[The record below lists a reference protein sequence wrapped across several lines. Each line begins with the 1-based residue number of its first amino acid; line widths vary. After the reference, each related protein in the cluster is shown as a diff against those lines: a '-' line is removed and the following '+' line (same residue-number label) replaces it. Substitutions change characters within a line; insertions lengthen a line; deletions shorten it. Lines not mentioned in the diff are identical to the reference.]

1 MSCRVAKKWSRR
13 RVVHVVAAAFGLPF
27 LSGSDKASVT
37 ERVDAFS
44 WTGVALGAPAKITL
58 FHPELKVVQRVLGIC
73 LDEIARLES
82 IFSLYRDQSELVL
95 LNRTGIVR
103 SPSLDLRILLEESQ
117 SLGQLTDGA
126 FDVTVQPL
134 WQLYADHFRSIGQRA
149 DGPAGRII
157 DRIRRRVDY
166 RQLDVGKQTIGFLR
180 PGMAATLNGIA
191 QGAITDRVAYILR
204 NEGFDRTLVDL
215 GEVAALAPPPNR
227 PGWRV
232 GIGDP
237 GRPGNMVTHLNLADR
252 AVATSAGEATKFDSA
267 GRHHHLFDPA
277 TGRSALCHRSV
288 SVISRSAML
297 SDALSTALSV
307 LPFENASQ
315 ILRKSGADRAVF
327 VSPTGSIRSVRGA

>member
-1 MSCRVAKKWSRR
+1 MNCRAAKIWSRR
-13 RVVHVVAAAFGLPF
+13 RVVHVAAAAVGLPF
-27 LSGSDKASVT
+27 LSGFDTTSET

-58 FHPELKVVQRVLGIC
+58 FHPELKVVQRVVGIC
-73 LDEIARLES
+73 LDEITRLES
-82 IFSLYRDQSELVL
+82 IFSLYRDRSELVL
-95 LNRTGIVR
+95 LNRDGVIR

-117 SLGQLTDGA
+117 SLGRLTDGA

-134 WQLYADHFRSIGQRA
+134 WQAYADHFRSIGPRT
-149 DGPAGRII
+149 DGPTGRII
-157 DRIRRRVDY
+157 DQIRRRVDY
-166 RQLDVGKQTIGFLR
+166 RQLDVGKRAIGFLR

-191 QGAITDRVAYILR
+191 QGAITDRVAHILG
-204 NEGFDRTLVDL
+204 NEGFDRTLVNF
-215 GEVAALAPPPNR
+215 GEIAASAPPDS

-237 GRPGNMVTHLNLADR
+237 ERPGDTVAHLNLANR
-252 AVATSAGEATKFDSA
+252 SVATSAGEGTKFDAA

-288 SVISRSAML
+288 SVISRRAML

-307 LPFENASQ
+307 LPFENAPQ
-315 ILRKSGADRAVF
+315 ILRKAGADRAVF